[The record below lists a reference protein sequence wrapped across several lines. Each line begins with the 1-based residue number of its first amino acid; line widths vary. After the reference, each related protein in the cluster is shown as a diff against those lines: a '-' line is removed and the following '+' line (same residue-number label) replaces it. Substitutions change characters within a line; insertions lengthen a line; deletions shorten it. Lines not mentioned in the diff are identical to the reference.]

1 MPSFSRRLCVQPHHH
16 VTTDEGGIMV
26 RFLYPTIIGM
36 VCMLMFAA
44 VAVADEAPISD
55 ATQEC
60 LECHSEFHPAIV
72 QDWQSSRHFRMTPLQ
87 AMAIDELKKRMSSVS
102 MPSAL
107 QNHAVG
113 CAECHTLRGDAHAD
127 TFEHNGYE
135 IHVIVSP
142 DDCATCHEVE
152 KNQFAKNLMAHAY
165 KNLAK
170 NPIYQDLQ
178 RTILG
183 ETKIKSD
190 KVHFDAAND
199 LTRADACYY
208 CHGTRLTVSGW
219 ETRDTDAG
227 ELEFPVIS
235 GWPNQGVGRVNLD
248 GSLGSC
254 SACHTRHRFSI
265 EMARKPYTC
274 KECHMGPDVPA
285 FKVYS
290 VSKHGNIFSAMNSGW
305 NFTAVPWTIGKDFS
319 APTCAACHMSLLVD
333 DGGGVVNRRTHQMND
348 RLGWR
353 IFGLVYA
360 HPYPKEPDTTRI
372 RNKDGL
378 SLPTS
383 FDSEPAKEYLI
394 DSNEESTRRD
404 TMQATCMICHSTSWV
419 KGFFTRL
426 DNTIQTS
433 NTLVRTATDLV
444 STAWKKGYAK
454 GLGENSSPFDE
465 FIERRW
471 SDAWLMYANNMRFVS
486 AMAGGGD
493 YGVFADGRYHLTNA
507 LLEMQS
513 WLETRGMASSEKNK

>member
-1 MPSFSRRLCVQPHHH
+1 MIRHF
-16 VTTDEGGIMV
+16 
-26 RFLYPTIIGM
+26 YPVALIL
-36 VCMLMFAA
+36 VCMCMFTTVTVAA
-44 VAVADEAPISD
+44 EVPVSD

-72 QDWQSSRHFRMTPLQ
+72 QDWQNSRHFSVTPLQ
-87 AMAIDELKKRMSSVS
+87 AMASDKLKKRMSSASV
-102 MPSAL
+102 PGAL
-107 QNHAVG
+107 ESHVVG

-135 IHVIVSP
+135 IHVVVSP
-142 DDCATCHEVE
+142 DDCATCHVTEN
-152 KNQFAKNLMAHAY
+152 KQFAKNIMAHAY
-165 KNLAK
+165 KNLAG

-183 ETKIKSD
+183 ESKFD
-190 KVHFDAAND
+190 GGKVHFSSAND

-208 CHGTRLTVSGW
+208 CHGTRLAIAGL
-219 ETRDTDAG
+219 ETRDTDVG
-227 ELEFPVIS
+227 ELEFPIIR

-305 NFTAVPWTIGKDFS
+305 NFTAVPWTVGKDFS

-333 DGGGVVNRRTHQMND
+333 AEGGIINQRTHQMND
-348 RLGWR
+348 RLEWR

-360 HPYPKEPDTTRI
+360 HPYPKELDTTKI

-383 FDSEPAKEYLI
+383 FDGKYAEGYLI
-394 DSNEESTRRD
+394 STDEGAVRRE
-404 TMQATCMICHSTSWV
+404 TMQATCMACHSTSWI
-419 KGFFTRL
+419 KGFFERL

-433 NTLVRTATDLV
+433 NAMVRTATDLV
-444 STAWKKGYAK
+444 STAWKQGYAK

-465 FIERRW
+465 FVERRW

-507 LLEMQS
+507 LLEIQS
-513 WLETRGMASSEKNK
+513 WLEMQDLISAERNN

>member
-1 MPSFSRRLCVQPHHH
+1 MIKHFCL
-16 VTTDEGGIMV
+16 
-26 RFLYPTIIGM
+26 TIIGFM
-36 VCMLMFAA
+36 CVSMLTM
-44 VAVADEAPISD
+44 VAVAGEVAISES
-55 ATQEC
+55 TQEC

-72 QDWQSSRHFRMTPLQ
+72 EDWQNSRHFKMTPLK
-87 AMAIDELKKRMSSVS
+87 AMATDELKKRMSSASV
-102 MPSAL
+102 PKAL
-107 QNHAVG
+107 QDHAVG
-113 CAECHTLRGDAHAD
+113 CAECHTLRGDAHTD
-127 TFEHNGYE
+127 SFEHNGYD
-135 IHVIVSP
+135 IHVVVSP
-142 DDCATCHEVE
+142 DDCATCHVTEN
-152 KNQFAKNLMAHAY
+152 NQFAKNLMAHAY
-165 KNLAK
+165 KNLAR

-183 ETKIKSD
+183 ESKIKGG
-190 KVHFDAAND
+190 KVHFSPAND

-208 CHGTRLTVSGW
+208 CHGTQLAVAGW

-227 ELEFPVIS
+227 ELEFPIIS

-290 VSKHGNIFSAMNSGW
+290 VSKHGNIFSAMNSEW
-305 NFTAVPWTIGKDFS
+305 NFKSVPWTIGKDFT

-333 DGGGVVNRRTHQMND
+333 AEGGVVNQRTHQMND

-353 IFGLVYA
+353 IFGLIYA
-360 HPYPKEPDTTRI
+360 HPYPKEPDTTQI

-383 FDSEPAKEYLI
+383 FDGEFAKGYLI
-394 DSNEESTRRD
+394 GPEEEAARRE
-404 TMQATCMICHSTSWV
+404 TMKLTCMACHGTSWIR
-419 KGFFTRL
+419 GFFQRL

-433 NTLVRTATDLV
+433 NAMVRTATGLV

-454 GLGENSSPFDE
+454 GLEKKNSPFDE

-471 SDAWLMYANNMRFVS
+471 SDAWLMYANNVRFTS

-493 YGVFADGRYHLTNA
+493 YGVFADGRYHLTNT

-513 WLETRGMASSEKNK
+513 WLETRDMISPEKNK